1 MKYYACMN
9 LQDKIKKIEAL
20 IAGSSSN
27 AERQAAELAKSR
39 LQERQNMEFAAKPI
53 EYTVPL
59 GNFWKKKLFVA
70 LCNKYQ
76 IRTYRYKRQ
85 KYTTT
90 MLRASPTVVENILWP
105 EFNKYSAMLEEF
117 VQDITNDLIAQIHD
131 VKEDEIVIVGELPVK
146 S

>member
-1 MKYYACMN
+1 MD

-20 IAGSSSN
+20 IASSKSDG
-27 AERQAAELAKSR
+27 ERQAAALAKSR
-39 LQERQNMEFAAKPI
+39 LLERRHVEMIVKPI

-59 GNFWKKKLFVA
+59 GNHWKKKLFVA
-70 LCNKYQ
+70 LCNKHQ

-90 MLRASPTVVENILWP
+90 MLRASPAVVDNILWP
-105 EFNKYSAMLEEF
+105 EFNKYSAMLEEL
-117 VQDITNDLIAQIHD
+117 VEDIVNNLISQIHD
-131 VKEDEIVIVGELPVK
+131 VKEDEVVIAGELPVN

>member
-1 MKYYACMN
+1 MD

-20 IAGSSSN
+20 IASSKSDG
-27 AERQAAELAKSR
+27 ERQAAALAKSR
-39 LQERQNMEFAAKPI
+39 LLERHHVEIVTKPI

-59 GNFWKKKLFVA
+59 GNLWKKKLFVA
-70 LCNKYQ
+70 LCNKHQ

-90 MLRASPTVVENILWP
+90 MLRANPTVVENFLWP
-105 EFNKYSAMLEEF
+105 EFNKYSAMLEEL
-117 VQDITNDLIAQIHD
+117 VEDIVNNLISQIHD
-131 VKEDEIVIVGELPVK
+131 VKMEETVIVGELPVN